1 MAVRFL
7 RHALYVS
14 QCEFTLSCSHFLRWQ
29 KKKVSFP
36 QSHGQVG
43 TKVAVCV
50 CVFVWCD
57 GECRFV
63 CVCVSRGDPNEPM
76 LKACLSKKVNHLHIL
91 ASTHTHTLTIKTK
104 EEKNAHMNNLLIK
117 VSLVHSTPTTHTHAQ
132 KTKQEGSKESWS
144 IQFRLGPPT
153 TVSL

>member
-1 MAVRFL
+1 MCEQHVEMAVRFL

-50 CVFVWCD
+50 FVWCD

-91 ASTHTHTLTIKTK
+91 ASTHTHTHTHNKDK
-104 EEKNAHMNNLLIK
+104 GREKCTHEQSVNQSQSC
-117 VSLVHSTPTTHTHAQ
+117 SLNPHHTHTRTKD
-132 KTKQEGSKESWS
+132 KTGRK
-144 IQFRLGPPT
+144 
-153 TVSL
+153 